1 MPPLTHLFKT
11 MRYLLLQVCAVFF
24 TLSAFHAQAVSDP
37 ISAPQEKHALV
48 VGNGTYLPGKRS
60 LKNPMNDAKL
70 MADTLKK
77 LGFSVK
83 QVLNADRV
91 QMVSAVAEFADQ
103 LPAGAT
109 SFVFFAGHGM
119 QIGGASYLLPVDMQV
134 STEQSVPLR
143 AYPLKRLLERLSASK
158 ASVNMVVLDA
168 CRDNPFQPAP
178 AVRYRGF
185 SDLGLGPVVAPRG
198 TFVAYSTSPGQLA
211 ADGKDAN
218 SVYTATLAR
227 ALLEPKVPLE
237 QIFRKVGDQV
247 RKLTLD
253 DQIPWFESSVSEDF
267 YFLPPDGIK
276 VVAGRSLRVADASNQ
291 PSVNGQRS
299 VRSTGSSTEPV
310 WYRTMGD
317 YEWSKLDFDIQQRVK
332 YMTQDEVPM
341 MEHRAKGGSVVAQI
355 TLGLFWREGASRIS
369 TSGGGKVQ
377 RYQAN
382 NTKAVKWLRMAAA
395 AGFPIAQTELGE
407 MLFRGQGIDR
417 DPNKARLLLESASEA
432 NYPRAKLDLL
442 QINIEEGRS
451 SDTNMKAVMDS
462 LMRGVMPAQNG
473 H

>member
-1 MPPLTHLFKT
+1 
-11 MRYLLLQVCAVFF
+11 MRYLFLQLCVAVFA
-24 TLSAFHAQAVSDP
+24 LSAFQAQA
-37 ISAPQEKHALV
+37 APEPAPPPLAKFALV
-48 VGNGTYLPGKRS
+48 IGNASYSPTKRS
-60 LKNPMNDAKL
+60 LKNPVNDARL
-70 MADTLKK
+70 MADTLSK

-83 QVLNADRV
+83 QVLDADRS

-134 STEQSVPLR
+134 STEQSVPIR
-143 AYPLKRLLERLSASK
+143 AYPLRRLLERVSASK
-158 ASVNMVVLDA
+158 AGINMVVLDA

-178 AVRYRGF
+178 ATRYRGF

-227 ALLEPKVPLE
+227 ALLEPKMPLE

-247 RKLTLD
+247 RKITLD
-253 DQIPWFESSVSEDF
+253 DQIPWFESSVNEDF

-276 VVAGRSLRVADASNQ
+276 VVAGRSLRVADASRQ
-291 PSVNGQRS
+291 STANGQRS
-299 VRSTGSSTEPV
+299 VRSTGPSTEPL
-310 WYRTMGD
+310 WYRSMGD

-332 YMTQDEVPM
+332 YMTLDEVPL
-341 MEHRAKGGSVVAQI
+341 MEHRAKGGSVVAQM

-377 RYQAN
+377 RYQSN
-382 NTKAVKWLRMAAA
+382 NTKAVVWLRKAAA

-407 MLFRGQGIDR
+407 MLFRGHGIDR
-417 DPNKARLLLESASEA
+417 DPNEARQLLESASEA
-432 NYPRAKLDLL
+432 NYPRAKLDLF
-442 QINIEEGRS
+442 QINMEEG
-451 SDTNMKAVMDS
+451 KASANDMQSVMES
-462 LMRGVMPAQNG
+462 LMRGTMPTKNG
-473 H
+473 R